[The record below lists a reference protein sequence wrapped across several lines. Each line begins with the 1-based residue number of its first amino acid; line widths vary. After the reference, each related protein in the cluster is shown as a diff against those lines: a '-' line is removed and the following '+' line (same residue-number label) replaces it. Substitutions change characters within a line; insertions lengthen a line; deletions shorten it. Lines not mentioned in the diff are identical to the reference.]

1 MLTQLRISLLR
12 RCGEQRSTQREQRAA
27 CMQGLLPLLVAL
39 LALMLSAAPA
49 LQSQGTTNPQPAT
62 NTLENVSL
70 SIIDG
75 TEMAA

>member
-1 MLTQLRISLLR
+1 
-12 RCGEQRSTQREQRAA
+12 
-27 CMQGLLPLLVAL
+27 MQGLLPLLVAL